1 MSALIS
7 FIDYD
12 DDILDALLLV
22 AVVLFLVAAYAV
34 RVTIPSAIAY
44 VGLAVTA
51 AALMFVS
58 GP

>member
-22 AVVLFLVAAYAV
+22 ALVLFLVAAYAV
-34 RVTIPSAIAY
+34 RVTVPAAIGY

-51 AALMFVS
+51 AALMFVT